1 MYSAVLIVHSWLR
14 WVVIVAGLY
23 AAARGLLGGSRH
35 ASWTPA
41 DDRAGFWFV
50 MFLDLQLTIG
60 LVLYLFLSPFASAAL
75 HDIGGA
81 MKDPVLRFW
90 AVEHVLRHAH
100 RRGARPRRAGAG
112 AAHRLPAP
120 PPRRRHLLWT
130 RPDRDPRV
138 DSVARFGACTSAPA
152 LVERGPA
159 ARLFTR
165 DPNPSIGGADAKR
178 RTAAADVGADR
189 TAGSL
194 LRRHRVVDVDA
205 AVHGSGLEVR
215 RVVLRNPQSHSA
227 IRRLHVEPAALPRAA
242 VKIDVDAAIARATLD
257 LARHPR
263 QPDAAVHGRKF
274 HVAIDAVDA

>member
-90 AVEHVLRHAH
+90 AVEHVFGMLIGVALAH
-100 RRGARPRRAGAG
+100 VGRVRA
-112 AAHRLPAP
+112 
-120 PPRRRHLLWT
+120 
-130 RPDRDPRV
+130 
-138 DSVARFGACTSAPA
+138 
-152 LVERGPA
+152 
-159 ARLFTR
+159 
-165 DPNPSIGGADAKR
+165 R
-178 RTAAADVGADR
+178 RTD
-189 TAGSL
+189 S
-194 LRRHRVVDVDA
+194 LRRHRV
-205 AVHGSGLEVR
+205 
-215 RVVLRNPQSHSA
+215 
-227 IRRLHVEPAALPRAA
+227 
-242 VKIDVDAAIARATLD
+242 AAIFYGLALIAILVSIPWPGSAHARPL
-257 LARHPR
+257 LRW
-263 QPDAAVHGRKF
+263 
-274 HVAIDAVDA
+274 